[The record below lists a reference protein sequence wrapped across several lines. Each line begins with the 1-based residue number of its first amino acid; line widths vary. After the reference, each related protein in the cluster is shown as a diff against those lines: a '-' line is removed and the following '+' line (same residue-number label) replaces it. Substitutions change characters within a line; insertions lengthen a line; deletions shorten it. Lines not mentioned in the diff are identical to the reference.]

1 MAAAEG
7 RSMNALAE
15 TLTQAEARAYDAF
28 PLWCTNLW
36 LVEPHTLVKLLL
48 PGSVVV
54 EGWVS
59 RNFLGGKPTF
69 WTWDER
75 FARISQVQPTFPGEA
90 VSVLARLVEPMAWAP
105 LAGEAGAVAPKAWAI
120 EAPKEKAT

>member
-1 MAAAEG
+1 
-7 RSMNALAE
+7 MNALAE
-15 TLTQAEARAYDAF
+15 TLTQAEAQAYEAF

-36 LVEPHTLVKLLL
+36 LVEPHTLVKLLM

-54 EGWVS
+54 EGWMS

-105 LAGEAGAVAPKAWAI
+105 LVGDARADAASSRRLASGEAPWAS
-120 EAPKEKAT
+120 EARSAT